1 MRGMLVVALKLL
13 LMVTIEHRLEEA
25 TSSSGGHWRW
35 RGGEFAEVAVE
46 IDRLRRLRLC
56 LLLLAA
62 KSLWGGKTCGPRRQ
76 SPPIWTQGDSFEI
89 VGRPPAP
96 AWMSNR
102 APRCCCC

>member
-1 MRGMLVVALKLL
+1 VVALKLL

-62 KSLWGGKTCGPRRQ
+62 KSLWGGRRVVLGVRVLRFGPRGILLK
-76 SPPIWTQGDSFEI
+76 S
-89 VGRPPAP
+89 
-96 AWMSNR
+96 
-102 APRCCCC
+102 